1 MQTTLYMLTETS
13 KFMMSF
19 VIVTEQNNCIVVDGG
34 RPLDMPLLKEYI
46 GGRHISAWIL
56 THAHGDHI
64 SGFMDEMEQNNGADF
79 DIERIYYHF
88 PDYDEWIKHEDVPD
102 LTYFRK
108 ELDGFLPKFK
118 ELEPRFADKAHI
130 VEQGE
135 SIRIDEVTID
145 FIYTT
150 HNGLYANPMNDS
162 SLVFKLTTPRKTVLF
177 LGDLGPD
184 GGDILYNE
192 SRHLLKADI
201 VQMAHHGHMNVSME
215 VYAAIEPKACLWC
228 APQWLYDEPEVP
240 KYLADREKLRRMGR
254 IRMYGQAVTRRWMEQ
269 LGVTTHYVT
278 ANGTQ
283 TVLL

>member
-19 VIVTEQNNCIVVDGG
+19 VIVTGQNNCIVVDGG
-34 RPLDMPLLKEYI
+34 RPEDMPLLKEYI
-46 GGRHISAWIL
+46 SGRHISAWIL

-64 SGFMDEMEQNNGADF
+64 TGIMSEMEKNGCADF
-79 DIERIYYHF
+79 DLEKLYYHF

-102 LTYFRK
+102 IGYFRK
-108 ELDGFLPKFK
+108 ELNEQL
-118 ELEPRFADKAHI
+118 PRFNSLVPCLGERVHI

-135 SIRIDEVTID
+135 AIQVDEVKID
-145 FIYTT
+145 FLYTT
-150 HNGLYANPMNDS
+150 HDGLYANPMNDS
-162 SLVFKLTTPRKTVLF
+162 SLVFKLTTPRKSVLF

-184 GGDILYNE
+184 GGDILFDE

-215 VYAAIEPKACLWC
+215 VYAAIMPEACLWC

-240 KYLADREKLRRMGR
+240 KYLANREKVKKMGR
-254 IRMYGQAVTRRWMEQ
+254 IRMYGQALTRRWMDI
-269 LGVTTHYVT
+269 LGVKTHYVT